1 MYSISIARTNS
12 RRSPRSSFTLVE
24 LLLALAV
31 FAILV
36 LSITGILGQ
45 LNKMWAQT
53 EAQNQR
59 DRGGRALLNFI
70 ARDIRKA
77 MLPLNVSN
85 TTNLDF
91 VINPSSL
98 GASASTY
105 GNHDN
110 IFFQAPIATDS
121 LATSVGEV
129 AEVGYF
135 VQWQSANGSQGP
147 TAQLCRFFV
156 NPTDTADFLIY
167 DNPTSWL
174 TSTNLKDVAAGT
186 SPNYAGLLAENVIGL
201 WINPYDK
208 NGNAYFTSSSRSYD
222 SRSTTTPP
230 NLPAVVDISILVL
243 DPATAKRL
251 GAGVAS
257 SVSAVQTL
265 VQSTSV
271 TNADQCLA
279 SLPAVLQ
286 PGASCFT
293 TRVHLSNSQ

>member
-1 MYSISIARTNS
+1 M
-12 RRSPRSSFTLVE
+12 
-24 LLLALAV
+24 LLAIAV

-36 LSITGILGQ
+36 VMITGILGQ
-45 LNKMWAQT
+45 LDRMWVQT

-59 DRGGRALLNFI
+59 DRSGRALLNFM
-70 ARDIRKA
+70 ARDIKKA
-77 MLPLNVSN
+77 MMPLNISN

-98 GASASTY
+98 SSTY
-105 GNHDN
+105 GYRDN

-121 LATSVGEV
+121 LATSVGEI

-135 VQWQSANGSQGP
+135 VQWQPQSGSQVP

-156 NPTDTADFLIY
+156 NPSDTVNYQIY
-167 DNPTSWL
+167 LNPTSWITTAYL
-174 TSTNLKDVAAGT
+174 ANVAPGASASSGN
-186 SPNYAGLLAENVIGL
+186 PPAPYKGLLAENVIGL

-208 NGNAYFTSSSRSYD
+208 NGNAVFTASRTYD
-222 SRSTTTPP
+222 SRTTS

-251 GAGVAS
+251 GANS
-257 SVSAVQTL
+257 SMLTTVKGDVQT
-265 VQSTSV
+265 TTI
-271 TNADQCLA
+271 TNADQCLTT
-279 SLPAVLQ
+279 LPAVLQ

-293 TRVHLSNSQ
+293 TRVQLSNSQ